1 MLTWTTLNSLGEND
15 LLYRG
20 AVFRFRARTPVE
32 EIREYMLFETSEA
45 SGLGLVRCSGY
56 DAGHVLVYLPEEA
69 KAEGAR
75 AISPKWLASH
85 WLEWIGHSIPSQ
97 VWVSKE
103 AQESPERLPDE

>member
-1 MLTWTTLNSLGEND
+1 M
-15 LLYRG
+15 
-20 AVFRFRARTPVE
+20 
-32 EIREYMLFETSEA
+32 
-45 SGLGLVRCSGY
+45 
-56 DAGHVLVYLPEEA
+56 LVYLPEEA
-69 KAEGAR
+69 KAEGAT